1 MTRQKEPVKITL
13 TELKKQVENG
23 MKRKELAEYYGIPE
37 TQMAKALKSV
47 GLTIRKFHLPAF
59 EIVADEKE
67 DKAPE
72 ILETPFEEVEQLQMM
87 QYIGDE
93 ENKEYEETKASEFCL
108 EDEEE
113 ENPIFP
119 PIANNPLNY

>member
-1 MTRQKEPVKITL
+1 MTKQKEPVKITL

-59 EIVADEKE
+59 EIVADETE

-72 ILETPFEEVEQLQMM
+72 ILETPFEEVEQLQMLHD
-87 QYIGDE
+87 IADE
-93 ENKEYEETKASEFCL
+93 GNCPSSMEEYGV
-108 EDEEE
+108 EEE
-113 ENPIFP
+113 EEEEPENLFP